1 MEVGP
6 YRVKGDKLIK
16 NEGSWN
22 EFANLLFGIDVLSV
36 QANLQLI
43 NLLGQGSVM

>member
-6 YRVKGDKLIK
+6 YRVKGDTLVE

-22 EFANLLFGIDVLSV
+22 EFANLLFGIGVLSV
-36 QANLQLI
+36 RAKLQSI